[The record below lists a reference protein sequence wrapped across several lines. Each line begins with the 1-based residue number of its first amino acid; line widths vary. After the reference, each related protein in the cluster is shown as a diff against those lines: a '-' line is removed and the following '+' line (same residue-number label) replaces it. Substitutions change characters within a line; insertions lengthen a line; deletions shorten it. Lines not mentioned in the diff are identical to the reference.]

1 MGYPTTNIKIT
12 RHMSTTIGLL
22 FGSFNP
28 VHIGHLALAN
38 YLAEYAGLDEVWF
51 VLTPKNPFKEKG
63 DLLDEAH
70 RLELLK
76 LALQEEPRF
85 KASDF
90 EFMLPRPSFT
100 IDTLDKLHATFPQ
113 HDFRLIMGADNLLAI
128 DKWKEPE
135 RLLKQYRLLIYPRP
149 GYSLEAQPQTK
160 GLQVVDAPL
169 LDLSATL
176 IREGLRMGKNLRYLL
191 PHGVYDLITA
201 RGWYK

>member
-1 MGYPTTNIKIT
+1 
-12 RHMSTTIGLL
+12 
-22 FGSFNP
+22 
-28 VHIGHLALAN
+28 
-38 YLAEYAGLDEVWF
+38 
-51 VLTPKNPFKEKG
+51 
-63 DLLDEAH
+63 
-70 RLELLK
+70 
-76 LALQEEPRF
+76 
-85 KASDF
+85 
-90 EFMLPRPSFT
+90 MLPRPSFT

-191 PHGVYDLITA
+191 PHGVYDLIAA